1 MRITCFLHT
10 VIVLYVD
17 IYDCCSADD
26 NGSDIDLTAC
36 NSILFLNID
45 NTFGNSKPS
54 VTVKDPSLTEQ
65 INKAPLIANV
75 EGPIHT
81 KSRKL

>member
-26 NGSDIDLTAC
+26 NGS
-36 NSILFLNID
+36 ILFLNID
-45 NTFGNSKPS
+45 DTFGNSKPS

-65 INKAPLIANV
+65 INKAPLIAKV